1 MSGKVVAV
9 VTTSAVTTDE
19 CQVEPDFAGR
29 RPDHRPLLPWI
40 AVGHLPAGLYT
51 LIFLDDQGY
60 TVGRARFAKE

>member
-29 RPDHRPLLPWI
+29 RLDHRPLLPWI

-51 LIFLDDQGY
+51 LIFTDDQGHPAW
-60 TVGRARFAKE
+60 RARFAKE